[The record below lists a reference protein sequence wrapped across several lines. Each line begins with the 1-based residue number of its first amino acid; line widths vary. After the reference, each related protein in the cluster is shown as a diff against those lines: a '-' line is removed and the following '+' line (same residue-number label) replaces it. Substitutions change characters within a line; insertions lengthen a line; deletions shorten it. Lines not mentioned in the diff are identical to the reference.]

1 MIDTTSR
8 CALSARAGFA
18 RFVVLFALMMA
29 LVLSFQWDLR
39 AQNMMMFRP
48 MKRLLDQQAQGAQT
62 SNSTSSAADSSHSG
76 ADTVQELA
84 SASTSRKSETEAL
97 QNIPWDAFDPQT
109 RQAVENLLKTRSLYR
124 RLPMAGGYCNPEV
137 YDYLLTHPEI
147 VVGIWRYLG
156 YSQIDL
162 QPVAPGYY
170 QLSEQTGT
178 EARAKVLFHNNRM
191 ILLYC
196 AGIYHGAISL
206 KPIEGEALV
215 MLQYRFTEDVAND
228 NRPLAISRLD
238 CFIKIKN
245 VGADIVGRTFAPLIG
260 KIVDSNFV
268 KTVDFVNSIS
278 ESSEQHPME
287 TAGSI
292 LKVDRVDRN
301 ILDGFAG
308 ILIRSAKLAELRASG
323 EQVDYYLLP
332 KFNEPQSLAARL
344 LTRPNQEDTVRPA
357 QVMNITSAAN
367 EGRPE
372 RSVSMSEVN
381 PNRLPDEDGE
391 IQTLKVYQVPA
402 DGQNYG
408 TQTVIVVDASSQAAR
423 KSDFDPLRL
432 YHEKSYHSSVRMDV
446 TGSASTGS
454 AMNGD
459 DRPAMAD
466 LSHGPVEPLSL
477 ADDQTTAAK
486 LTIRSMELPEDLTTE
501 SVELPAE
508 EPTTEQPAFEEPVQP
523 QFDLLT
529 LPSD

>member
-1 MIDTTSR
+1 MIATTSR
-8 CALSARAGFA
+8 CSLSARAGLA
-18 RFVVLFALMMA
+18 RFVVLFALVMA

-39 AQNMMMFRP
+39 AQNMKMFRP
-48 MKRLLDQQAQGAQT
+48 MKRLMEQQGQGTRT
-62 SNSTSSAADSSHSG
+62 SGSNSSAADSSGG

-170 QLSEQTGT
+170 QLSEETGT
-178 EARAKVLFHNNRM
+178 QARAKVLFHNNRM

-196 AGIYHGAISL
+196 AGVYHGAISL
-206 KPIEGEALV
+206 NPIEGEALV

-238 CFIKIKN
+238 CFIKIRN

-278 ESSEQHPME
+278 DSSEQHPME

-292 LKVDRVDRN
+292 IKVQRVDHDV
-301 ILDGFAG
+301 LDGFAG
-308 ILIRSAKLAELRASG
+308 VLIRSAKLAELRASG

-344 LTRPNQEDTVRPA
+344 LTRPNQQTTVRPA
-357 QVMNITSAAN
+357 QVMNISSAAN
-367 EGRPE
+367 TGRPE
-372 RSVSMSEVN
+372 RSLSMSEVN

-391 IQTLKVYQVPA
+391 VESLKVYQVPA

-408 TQTVIVVDASSQAAR
+408 TQTVIVVDSSNQAAR

-446 TGSASTGS
+446 AGNTSSGSAPDG
-454 AMNGD
+454 ND
-459 DRPAMAD
+459 YPATAD
-466 LSHGPVEPLSL
+466 LGHDPLEPLSL

-486 LTIRSMELPEDLTTE
+486 LTIRPAELPEDLAAE
-501 SVELPAE
+501 PVELPAE
-508 EPTTEQPAFEEPVQP
+508 EVTTEQPALEEPVQA